1 MMQSDARLLCDSMN
15 WHARSLLAATG
26 MLVASTLG
34 DTYVVFFAFSW
45 KNAYLAKA
53 QVWAKMGRRFDAV
66 GVTNQPHQ
74 SPSRPCVTKRNGVFG
89 TVCSEESDLVT

>member
-34 DTYVVFFAFSW
+34 DTYVVFFCIFLEKRVSCESSS
-45 KNAYLAKA
+45 LGEDGA
-53 QVWAKMGRRFDAV
+53 QV
-66 GVTNQPHQ
+66 
-74 SPSRPCVTKRNGVFG
+74 
-89 TVCSEESDLVT
+89 